1 MDRCPICDTK
11 IQHAAVIC
19 RACGEE
25 LPLTV
30 VIVSEGSRGGH
41 VAVVAEHTAGPHPG
55 PDTPEEDVYER

>member
-11 IQHAAVIC
+11 IQHA
-19 RACGEE
+19 
-25 LPLTV
+25 V